1 MDDTLLK
8 QARQL
13 NLRNGGKHCVIPP
26 IALMTDD
33 VRLPDPETAIKAL
46 PADSMVVFRHYDHP
60 ERAIL
65 GARLRRLCRAKGILF
80 LVANDLSLA
89 LKLDADGI
97 HLPEYR
103 IHQTPQIYAQIP
115 HDLIRT
121 SACHQ
126 INTIRALRQ
135 LPKAT
140 RPDGVF
146 ISPIFPTQSHPGAAT
161 LKQRDMLAMAR
172 LCKEAKMPPIGLG
185 GITGKTAAKL
195 RTSALASLA
204 GIGFSASEIEA

>member
-26 IALMTDD
+26 IVLMTDD
-33 VRLPDPETAIKAL
+33 VRLPDPDAAIKAL
-46 PADSMVVFRHYDHP
+46 PTDSMVVFRHYDHP
-60 ERAIL
+60 ERATL
-65 GARLRRLCRAKGILF
+65 GARLRRLCRARGILF

-126 INTIRALRQ
+126 ISMIRALQ
-135 LPKAT
+135 KLPKVS

-146 ISPIFPTQSHPGAAT
+146 ISPVFPTQSHPGANT
-161 LKQRDMLAMAR
+161 LKLSEMLAMAR
-172 LCKEAKMPPIGLG
+172 LCNEAKMLAIGLG

-204 GIGFSASEIEA
+204 GIGFSAPVS

>member
-13 NLRNGGKHCVIPP
+13 NLRNGGKHGVIPP
-26 IALMTDD
+26 IILMTDD
-33 VRLPDPETAIKAL
+33 VRLPDPEPAIRAL
-46 PADSMVVFRHYDHP
+46 PADSMVVFRHYDQP

-65 GARLRRLCRAKGILF
+65 GAKLRRLCRARGILF
-80 LVANDLSLA
+80 LVANDLSLT

-103 IHQTPQIYAQIP
+103 IHQTPQIYTQIP
-115 HDLIRT
+115 QDLIRT

-126 INTIRALRQ
+126 VNTIRALQQ
-135 LPKAT
+135 LPRVA

-161 LKQRDMLAMAR
+161 LKQSDMLAMAR
-172 LCKEAKMPPIGLG
+172 FLKEAKMPPIGLG
-185 GITGKTAAKL
+185 GVTGGTAAKL

-204 GIGFSASEIEA
+204 GIGFSAPVN

>member
-26 IALMTDD
+26 IVLMTDD

-46 PADSMVVFRHYDHP
+46 PADSMVVFRHYNHP

-65 GARLRRLCRAKGILF
+65 GARLSRLCRARGILF
-80 LVANDLSLA
+80 LVANDLALA

-103 IHQTPQIYAQIP
+103 IHQTPQIYTQIP

-126 INTIRALRQ
+126 INTIRELQQ
-135 LPKAT
+135 LSGIA

-146 ISPIFPTQSHPGAAT
+146 ISPIFPTQSHPGANI
-161 LKQRDMLAMAR
+161 LKQSDMLAMAR
-172 LCKEAKMPPIGLG
+172 LCKEAEMSPIGLG
-185 GITGKTAAKL
+185 GITGKTATKL

-204 GIGFSASEIEA
+204 GIGFSAPVS

>member
-26 IALMTDD
+26 IILMTDD
-33 VRLPDPETAIKAL
+33 VRLPEPEPAIRAL
-46 PADSMVVFRHYDHP
+46 PTDSMVVFRHYDHP

-65 GARLRRLCRAKGILF
+65 GAKLRRLCRARGILF
-80 LVANDLSLA
+80 LVANDLSLT

-115 HDLIRT
+115 HNLIRT

-126 INTIRALRQ
+126 VNTIRALQQ

-161 LKQRDMLAMAR
+161 LKQSDMLAMAR
-172 LCKEAKMPPIGLG
+172 LCKEAEMSPIGLG
-185 GITGKTAAKL
+185 GVTGKTAAKL

-204 GIGFSASEIEA
+204 GIGFSAPVS

>member
-13 NLRNGGKHCVIPP
+13 NLRNGGKHCLMPP
-26 IALMTDD
+26 IVLMTDD
-33 VRLPDPETAIKAL
+33 VRLPDPDAAIKAL
-46 PADSMVVFRHYDHP
+46 PNDSMVVFRHYDLP
-60 ERAIL
+60 ERAIV
-65 GARLRRLCRAKGILF
+65 GGKLRRLCRARGILF
-80 LVANDLSLA
+80 LVANDLTLA

-103 IHQTPQIYAQIP
+103 IHQTPQIYTQIP
-115 HDLIRT
+115 HNLIRT

-126 INTIRALRQ
+126 INTIRALQQ
-135 LPKAT
+135 LPDLA

-146 ISPIFPTQSHPGAAT
+146 ISPIFPTQSHPGANA
-161 LKQRDMLAMAR
+161 LKQSNMLAMAR
-172 LCKEAKMPPIGLG
+172 LCKEAEMSPIGLG
-185 GITGKTAAKL
+185 GITAKTAAKL

-204 GIGFSASEIEA
+204 GIGFSALVS